1 MFRFLGDVKSHRKKG
16 KARSNEKNKEN
27 DAHPRVNS
35 SRSNNGRK
43 QGSIGH
49 KSSRESRHPP
59 QMKGLDH
66 FFDSMSIETSL
77 YTTPSKPTIQYPR
90 RNDRTSGNS
99 EWHLSQDS
107 EEQESDTDFTAE
119 LAIVQYRLAGWQ
131 SPPIIESSL
140 TPSTESTFSSIR
152 RDEERIKE
160 RYVEGATGVGAK
172 SPLISAYLQTD
183 DFDPL
188 VLVDVNESFLEVYST
203 NSSEI
208 SWNFDRQAFYEKM
221 ASAKPITHHDKMA
234 TVSVKSSTN
243 NEEEVT
249 EKDERN
255 DEESVCSSISSMSTN
270 HFCRDSCESN
280 ISTWSPIYS
289 PLSVNYDH
297 TTLESDGASSN
308 HRIYESHETDTSV
321 SQSTKFSRK
330 IFSICSKE
338 DSISTN
344 LNYDEQVSFSEL
356 ISRCEGES
364 LAGRLDPYVTSPGKR
379 LFGRTIDMNS
389 SNTLPSLSSS
399 DSSKPQIECIETSC
413 ISKKTDDL
421 SASKENNQNIAT
433 PEISNMLTSLP
444 NYIHMIPNAFTTD
457 PAIGVEAQTIGET
470 SANVSSN
477 DCTDFPSILQKFE
490 AHSLEYGMEPPAP
503 RRLTG
508 DTFEGL
514 IGYTFEGIAN
524 VGKREEALNCSDDE
538 LQKPK
543 NEQNTNDKST
553 FQQDNRSFHKEMT
566 IRSLSPCHE
575 EIPSR
580 IASNRLDDSKESVG
594 NSGILKYYNTL
605 ILEKTLKDKQLSP
618 SHRCRVESTTKQASG
633 DVSDVGEKAFELG
646 SVEDTAVANQN
657 EHSKVEIVDKLHYPS
672 GCRYVRGNSSITV
685 CSNKDESPIT
695 SPILQPEMNPM
706 KAVRLQMTTEPDVL
720 LRDQPPY
727 DGPVDLDESLTKGI
741 QLEMDLQQ
749 IKSEEQMYLENLNT
763 ITQPDLSIRYR
774 RSYYGPV
781 DLDESS
787 MSESSSP
794 ETLSTHVNI
803 STSATPTNHRPHTSS
818 SVSSIL
824 DKDDPIPSIWG
835 DNEKE
840 DTSKVQ
846 PQSNC
851 DSNGFVNKAA
861 IDQSYE
867 EAMVSIG
874 TIKRDQVARQCAP
887 QGSLFLCE
895 DELTRHEKLMERQN
909 PLPNP
914 TISGY
919 DDWKREQEVE
929 RLYFEELRERLMEPN
944 NKRGGSGSFSKEP
957 QRSEPY
963 DKPTTTVLGNTKPI
977 AYEII
982 DSTRSKT
989 PHRKRKKKAWKFL
1002 NRILHRNDDDP
1013 TGEKSENGNWKKKKH
1028 NKKEKENENSTE
1040 LAVTNIDKFM
1050 LISNKDNLFD
1060 PDDFA
1065 DLSLFPLNQLE
1076 HLTKM
1081 TGHDGLRE
1089 KMLEHLEW
1097 ERKRQVLA
1105 EIDKEKD
1112 EWCEQIRISIL
1123 KEQELERQ
1131 RRLNSSNLA
1140 SCVPHRE
1147 ASPGLGSSNEETRFN
1162 HQDSRAQPEL
1172 KLDGIVDPHKLSQE
1186 GYLYYSTP
1194 IKYLCDKPKATVS
1207 TARES
1212 RSLES
1217 CSINSFMHTN
1227 LSFGSPQTDS
1237 SLSTPKMVSTLPPC
1251 AVCKVAERTHISM
1264 PCMHYSFCSECA
1276 EELHGLETPI
1286 CPICQTEDIKLS
1298 RVFT

>member
-1 MFRFLGDVKSHRKKG
+1 
-16 KARSNEKNKEN
+16 
-27 DAHPRVNS
+27 
-35 SRSNNGRK
+35 
-43 QGSIGH
+43 
-49 KSSRESRHPP
+49 
-59 QMKGLDH
+59 MKGLDH
-66 FFDSMSIETSL
+66 FFDGMSIETSL

-107 EEQESDTDFTAE
+107 EEHESDTDFTSE
-119 LAIVQYRLAGWQ
+119 LALVQYRLGGWQ

-140 TPSTESTFSSIR
+140 TPSTESTFSSFH
-152 RDEERIKE
+152 RDVERIKE
-160 RYVEGATGVGAK
+160 RNVKGAACVGAE
-172 SPLISAYLQTD
+172 SPLISACFQTD

-188 VLVDVNESFLEVYST
+188 VFVDVNESFLEVYST

-208 SWNFDRQAFYEKM
+208 SWNFDRRAFHEKM
-221 ASAKPITHHDKMA
+221 ASAKSITHRDKMA
-234 TVSVKSSTN
+234 TVSGKDSTN
-243 NEEEVT
+243 NEEEVA
-249 EKDERN
+249 EKIERN

-280 ISTWSPIYS
+280 ISTWSPTYS
-289 PLSVNYDH
+289 TPSVNYDD
-297 TTLESDGASSN
+297 TTLKSDGASSN
-308 HRIYESHETDTSV
+308 RRIYESHETDSIV

-330 IFSICSKE
+330 IYSICSKE
-338 DSISTN
+338 DSISTH

-364 LAGRLDPYVTSPGKR
+364 LAGRLVPYTSSPGKR

-389 SNTLPSLSSS
+389 SKTLPSLSSS
-399 DSSKPQIECIETSC
+399 DLSKPQILDSSKPQIKCAETSC
-413 ISKKTDDL
+413 IRKKSDGL
-421 SASKENNQNIAT
+421 SASKEKNQNIAI
-433 PEISNMLTSLP
+433 PEISNTLTSLP
-444 NYIHMIPNAFTTD
+444 NYIHMIPNASTTD
-457 PAIGVEAQTIGET
+457 PAIGVEAQTIGVT

-477 DCTDFPSILQKFE
+477 ECTDFPSILQKFE
-490 AHSLEYGMEPPAP
+490 SHILEYGMDPPAP

-524 VGKREEALNCSDDE
+524 VGKREEALDCFDDE

-543 NEQNTNDKST
+543 NEQNTNGKST
-553 FQQDNRSFHKEMT
+553 YQQDNRSFHKEMT
-566 IRSLSPCHE
+566 IRSSSPCLE

-594 NSGILKYYNTL
+594 NYNTL
-605 ILEKTLKDKQLSP
+605 ILEKTLEDRQLPP
-618 SHRCRVESTTKQASG
+618 SHQCHVDSSTKHASE
-633 DVSDVGEKAFELG
+633 DVSDVGKKSFGVG
-646 SVEDTAVANQN
+646 SVEDTAITNQN
-657 EHSKVEIVDKLHYPS
+657 ELSKVEIVDELHYPS
-672 GCRYVRGNSSITV
+672 GCRNVRGNTSNTV
-685 CSNKDESPIT
+685 RSNKDESPIT
-695 SPILQPEMNPM
+695 TPILKPEMNPM
-706 KAVRLQMTTEPDVL
+706 KAVRLQMTTELNVL
-720 LRDQPPY
+720 LRHQSQY
-727 DGPVDLDESLTKGI
+727 DGPVDLDESLTEVM

-749 IKSEEQMYLENLNT
+749 IKSEKQMHLDYIDKTN
-763 ITQPDLSIRYR
+763 QPDLSIRHR

-794 ETLSTHVNI
+794 ETLSTHINI
-803 STSATPTNHRPHTSS
+803 STSATLANHCPHTSS

-835 DNEKE
+835 DNEIE
-840 DTSKVQ
+840 DSSKVQ
-846 PQSNC
+846 PERNC
-851 DSNGFVNKAA
+851 DGNDFVDKAA

-867 EAMVSIG
+867 EAIVSIG
-874 TIKRDQVARQCAP
+874 TSKRDKVARQCDP
-887 QGSLFLCE
+887 PGSLFLCE

-914 TISGY
+914 TIQGY

-929 RLYFEELRERLMEPN
+929 RFYFEELRERLMEPN
-944 NKRGGSGSFSKEP
+944 NKRAGSGPLSKEP
-957 QRSEPY
+957 HRSEPY
-963 DKPTTTVLGNTKPI
+963 VKPTTAVVGNTKPI
-977 AYEII
+977 TFESI

-989 PHRKRKKKAWKFL
+989 SPRKRKKKVWKFL
-1002 NRILHRNDDDP
+1002 IQILHKNNDP
-1013 TGEKSENGNWKKKKH
+1013 TDGKIEKGKMKKKKH
-1028 NKKEKENENSTE
+1028 NKKKKENENSAK

-1050 LISNKDNLFD
+1050 MISNNDNLFD

-1065 DLSLFPLNQLE
+1065 DLSLFPLNKLE
-1076 HLTKM
+1076 HLTKV

-1097 ERKRQVLA
+1097 ERKKQVLA
-1105 EIDKEKD
+1105 EIDKDKD
-1112 EWCEQIRISIL
+1112 EWCEQVRISIL

-1140 SCVPHRE
+1140 SCVPPRE

-1162 HQDSRAQPEL
+1162 RQQTRAQTEL

-1186 GYLYYSTP
+1186 GSLYYSTP
-1194 IKYLCDKPKATVS
+1194 IKYLCDKSKATVS
-1207 TARES
+1207 TARET

-1217 CSINSFMHTN
+1217 CSINSFLHTN